1 VVLKADRLKRVGN
14 GCCVVYKAVHL
25 IRNDCWL
32 LVAVRY
38 LIKKIY
44 GLVSFETLAAVQMA
58 KKFTDFG

>member
-14 GCCVVYKAVHL
+14 GGVVYKAVHL
-25 IRNDCWL
+25 ITNDCWL

-38 LIKKIY
+38 LINKIY
-44 GLVSFETLAAVQMA
+44 GLVSFEAMAAVQMA